1 MANELANERKIYLDF
16 KPASLDMTNYEE
28 LKKEVEK
35 YASKYEGLIFTRD
48 DKSGANQARTELLSL
63 QNAIEAER
71 KNVEQVYNQPL
82 NDFKKQI
89 KILVEMINNPLNGIR
104 DGLKVIEE
112 AEKSEREEA
121 LKMLIAEKIEGLD
134 VSIEELEQNNKWLN
148 AGNWSAKLKPKNSLV
163 LEVENIIQ
171 QTLKEKERKESE
183 IKILTEFCKAKD
195 VDPDGWVSQLKYR
208 SAMEV
213 IQSIQDSIA
222 AQKEREERMAIK
234 EGEREALLVKR
245 EKEHEELTKINVETL
260 ETAKMDVVEIPQTIL
275 EERLLIRGSKSQFEA
290 LNKFLVTSGIEVS
303 PIPEVA
309 IDDLPWE

>member
-1 MANELANERKIYLDF
+1 MTNELANERKIYLDF
-16 KPASLDMTNYEE
+16 KPASLDMTNYDE

-35 YASKYEGLIFTRD
+35 YASKYEGLVFTRD
-48 DKSGANQARTELLSL
+48 DKNGANQARSELLAL
-63 QNAIEAER
+63 QGAIETER
-71 KNVEQVYNQPL
+71 KNVKQVYNQPL
-82 NDFKKQI
+82 NSFEKQI
-89 KILVEMINNPLNGIR
+89 KVLVEMINNPLNGIR

-121 LKMLIAEKIEGLD
+121 LKTLITEKIEGLD

-213 IQSIQDSIA
+213 IQSIQDSLA
-222 AQKEREERMAIK
+222 AQKEREARLIE
-234 EGEREALLVKR
+234 R
-245 EKEHEELTKINVETL
+245 EKEHEELTKRNVETL
-260 ETAKMDVVEIPQTIL
+260 ETAKMDVVEIPQIIL
-275 EERLLIRGSKSQFEA
+275 EERLLIRGTKSQFEA